1 MKSLLDTKTRRP
13 LTKDESEVFVT
24 LLFAQNPDLKEPLNR
39 ALVAKYGD
47 APGSR
52 IMLGRLTTHA
62 DGVLPEARLAFLLDL
77 VSEGNPG
84 NLVMWAWTLY
94 RMSKQLGHKLVT
106 LDDFASTFPS
116 GVPDSSAYS
125 EVWAEQKT
133 CGGGNALDHTLWSTL
148 YQARCK

>member
-13 LTKDESEVFVT
+13 LIKDESQVFAY

-62 DGVLPEARLAFLLDL
+62 DDVLPEARLAFLIDL
-77 VSEGNPG
+77 VSGGNPG
-84 NLVMWAWTLY
+84 NLMMWAWTLY
-94 RMSKQLGHKLVT
+94 CMSKRSGRKLVT
-106 LDDFASTFPS
+106 LDDFAWTFPS

-133 CGGGNALDHTLWSTL
+133 CGGGNALDHNLWNTL
-148 YQARCK
+148 